1 MQQYWHPNNVWYFS
15 HFADVSRFLN
25 AFFKSLHW
33 PRFYLKVPSASL
45 PALCSSHSQM
55 WCHRH
60 MFCVT
65 LREWRKGQ
73 SEIWFKWLGSA
84 VWNLIW
90 VRFQTNYTTTSPC
103 FLPSMLDKGNLI
115 PIWICWKSDLGCQSK
130 CKLSASLSPSS
141 PFRLFFSFFFKISP
155 VYLSATLFFT
165 LFSLFL
171 SPDTVSFCCCNTQT
185 YDSVMRV
192 GSQV

>member
-15 HFADVSRFLN
+15 QRGHFLRRFADVSRFLN

-130 CKLSASLSPSS
+130 CKLSASLSPYS
-141 PFRLFFSFFFKISP
+141 PFRLFFCVFF
-155 VYLSATLFFT
+155 
-165 LFSLFL
+165 
-171 SPDTVSFCCCNTQT
+171 
-185 YDSVMRV
+185 
-192 GSQV
+192 